1 MANYYI
7 HPFNIDH
14 IGNTIVDQLVAQYEF
29 TLIDYSTALLNDKT
43 VVNTDLADKI
53 YQHTQSVIQGEVEG
67 TGELPLDLFLETI
80 QRKLTLDESFKR
92 LLFYMHPFKA
102 DAIQKVDMLLS
113 QLNQAATI
121 MFLLMP
127 YENEVVLD
135 KKMKEIEADE
145 SLDDVKDFDLICL
158 PVDYDNLAPLI
169 DYFKQHNRLNII
181 NTTNKTHEEIFKEI
195 CQVIDN
201 I

>member
-1 MANYYI
+1 MTNYYI
-7 HPFNIDH
+7 YPFNIDY
-14 IGNTIVDQLVAQYEF
+14 IGNTIVDKLVVKYEF
-29 TLIDYSTALLNDKT
+29 TLINKNTALLEDKA
-43 VVNTDLADKI
+43 VINTDLADKI

-92 LLFYMHPFKA
+92 LLFYRYPFKA
-102 DAIQKVDMLLS
+102 EAIQKVDMLLS
-113 QLNQAATI
+113 QLNQATTT

-127 YENEVVLD
+127 YENEVILD

-145 SLDDVKDFDLICL
+145 SLDDFEDFDLICL

-181 NTTNKTHEEIFKEI
+181 NTTNKTHEEVFKEI
-195 CQVIDN
+195 CQVIESV
-201 I
+201 